1 MKAMILAAAGAVL
14 LVGSLRAEDAKPAL
28 ADQKQKSSYAIG
40 MNIGSSFKKQTVE
53 VDLDSLIKG
62 LKDGIAG
69 EKGLL
74 TEKELTEV
82 MEIFQKD
89 MMAKQS
95 AKADVAKKA
104 GTDFLEA
111 NKKKDGVKTTSSGL
125 QYKVI
130 KEGTGPKP
138 KETDTV
144 KVNYRGTLPDGTEFD
159 SSYKRNEPATF
170 PLNGVIRAWTEGVQ
184 LMSVGSKYELYVPS
198 ELGYGAQGAGG
209 SIPPNSTLIFEVEL
223 ISIEKPAAQ

>member
-28 ADQKQKSSYAIG
+28 ADQKQKASYAIG

-53 VDLDSLIKG
+53 VDLDSLVKG
-62 LKDGIAG
+62 LKDGISGGTA
-69 EKGLL
+69 LL
-74 TEKELTEV
+74 TEKEIAEV
-82 MEIFQKD
+82 MEVFQKD
-89 MMAKQS
+89 MMAKQM
-95 AKADVAKKA
+95 AKADVAKKV
-104 GTDFLEA
+104 GVEFLEA

-125 QYKVI
+125 QYKAI

-144 KVNYRGTLPDGTEFD
+144 KVHYRGTLIDGSEFD

-170 PLNGVIRAWTEGVQ
+170 PLNGVIRAWTEGLQ
-184 LMSVGSKYELYVPS
+184 LMPVGSKYELYIPS
-198 ELGYGAQGAGG
+198 ELGYGAAGQGA

-223 ISIEKPAAQ
+223 ISIEK

>member
-28 ADQKQKSSYAIG
+28 ADQKQKASYAIG

-53 VDLDSLIKG
+53 VDLDSLVKG
-62 LKDGIAG
+62 LKDGISGGTA
-69 EKGLL
+69 LL
-74 TEKELTEV
+74 NEKEIAEV
-82 MEIFQKD
+82 MEVFQKD
-89 MMAKQS
+89 MMAKQM
-95 AKADVAKKA
+95 AKADVAKKV
-104 GTDFLEA
+104 GVEFLEA

-125 QYKVI
+125 QYKAI

-144 KVNYRGTLPDGTEFD
+144 KVHYRGTLIDGSEFD

-170 PLNGVIRAWTEGVQ
+170 PLNGVIRAWTEGLQ
-184 LMSVGSKYELYVPS
+184 LMPVGSKYELYIPS
-198 ELGYGAQGAGG
+198 ELGYGAAGQGA

-223 ISIEKPAAQ
+223 ISIEK

>member
-69 EKGLL
+69 DKGLL
-74 TEKELTEV
+74 TEEEMKDV

>member
-28 ADQKQKSSYAIG
+28 ANQKQKASYAIG

-53 VDLDSLIKG
+53 VDLESLVKG
-62 LKDGIAG
+62 LKDGISGGTA
-69 EKGLL
+69 LL
-74 TEKELTEV
+74 TEKEITEV

-89 MMAKQS
+89 MMAKQA

-104 GTDFLEA
+104 GVEFLEA

-138 KETDTV
+138 KESDTV

-170 PLNGVIRAWTEGVQ
+170 PLNGVIRAWTEGLQ
-184 LMSVGSKYELYVPS
+184 LMPVGSKYELYVPS
-198 ELGYGAQGAGG
+198 ELGYGAGGAGG

-223 ISIEKPAAQ
+223 ISIEK